1 MKIGLLS
8 DTHGHFDPAW
18 GEHLRDCSEI
28 WHAGDF
34 GTLDVADQLAAWA
47 PLRGVYGNIDGPE
60 IRYVYPEHLRFEIE
74 GVRIWM
80 THIGGQPKRYPPAIR
95 QVLQTEP
102 PDVFICGHSHIL
114 RVEKDRFG
122 VFHINPGACGRQ
134 GFHLVRTLMLMEIEK
149 GKFTSLKVVELGPR

>member
-8 DTHGHFDPAW
+8 DTHGYFEEAW
-18 GEHLRDCSEI
+18 ELHLGSCDEI

-34 GTLDVADQLAAWA
+34 GTLAVAQGLLRWA

-60 IRYVYPEHLRFEIE
+60 IRQIYPEHLHLEVE

-80 THIGGQPKRYPPAIR
+80 THIGGQPKRYPAAIKKR
-95 QVLQTEP
+95 LQTDP

-114 RVEKDRFG
+114 RAEKDPFG
-122 VFHINPGACGRQ
+122 VLHLNPGACGRQ
-134 GFHLVRTLMLMEIEK
+134 GFHLVRTLMLMEIEN
-149 GKFTSLKVVELGPR
+149 GKFTSFKVVELGPR